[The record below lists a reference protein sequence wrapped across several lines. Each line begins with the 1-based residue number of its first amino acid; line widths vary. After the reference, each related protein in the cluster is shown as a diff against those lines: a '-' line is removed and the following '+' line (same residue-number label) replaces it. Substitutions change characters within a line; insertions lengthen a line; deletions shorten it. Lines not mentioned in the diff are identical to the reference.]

1 MCAIYG
7 FVKYKNLVSGEKL
20 KQLVKSLSIQSEERG
35 TDASGI
41 AYVRDGE
48 IVIYKKPGPAHDND
62 FYFPPDTKILTGHN
76 RMTTHGNAEFNCN
89 NHPFEGKTTDGRF
102 ALCHNGIL
110 YNYKYVKRAEKL
122 PETKIE
128 TDTYVAVQLIEK
140 YGSLNFSTV
149 AQMCETLEELFLFTI
164 LSDDNSLYIA
174 KGGNPICLLHFE
186 RLGLYLYTSTGS
198 IMKEVLKG
206 SFLEKEPFTQIEVE
220 DGDIFRIDS
229 NGMIEKSRFEFQKD
243 YRGYSRYS
251 FGNYDYDFYEQ
262 LYQAAEMWGVSREE
276 VDMLFELGYDEDEI
290 SIMIY
295 DVEFV
300 QECLEEARMYLGEY
314 AFVDECC

>member
-7 FVKYKNLVSGEKL
+7 FVNYKNWVSGEKL
-20 KQLVKSLSIQSEERG
+20 KQLVKSLSVRSEERG

-89 NHPFEGKTTDGRF
+89 NHPFEGKTADGHF
-102 ALCHNGIL
+102 ALCHNGVL
-110 YNYKYVKRAEKL
+110 YNYSYVKMAEKL
-122 PETKIE
+122 PQTKIE

-140 YGSLNFSTV
+140 YGRLNFSTV

-164 LSDDNSLYIA
+164 LGDDNSLYIA

-206 SFLEKEPFTQIEVE
+206 SFLEKEPFTQIDVE

-229 NGMIEKSRFEFQKD
+229 NGMIEKSYFDFQKG
-243 YRGYSRYS
+243 YRGYSRYF
-251 FGNYDYDFYEQ
+251 FGNYDYELNEQ

-295 DVEFV
+295 DAEFV
-300 QECLEEARMYLGEY
+300 REYLREY
-314 AFVDECC
+314 AFVDECS

>member
-7 FVKYKNLVSGEKL
+7 FVNYKNWVSGEKL
-20 KQLVKSLSIQSEERG
+20 KQLVKSLSVRSEERG

-89 NHPFEGKTTDGRF
+89 NHPFEGKTADGHF

-110 YNYKYVKRAEKL
+110 YNYSYVKMAEKL

-164 LSDDNSLYIA
+164 LGDDNSLYIA

-206 SFLEKEPFTQIEVE
+206 CFLEKEPFTQIDVE

-229 NGMIEKSRFEFQKD
+229 NGMIEKSYFDFQKG
-243 YRGYSRYS
+243 YRDYSRYS
-251 FGNYDYDFYEQ
+251 FGNYDYDLYEQ

-295 DVEFV
+295 DEEFV

-314 AFVDECC
+314 AFVDECS

>member
-7 FVKYKNLVSGEKL
+7 FVNYKNWVSGEKL
-20 KQLVKSLSIQSEERG
+20 KQLVKSLSVRSEERG

-41 AYVRDGE
+41 AYVRNGE

-89 NHPFEGKTTDGRF
+89 NHPFEGKTADGHF

-110 YNYKYVKRAEKL
+110 YNYNYVKMAEKL
-122 PETKIE
+122 PQTKIE

-229 NGMIEKSRFEFQKD
+229 NGMIEKSYFDFQKS

-295 DVEFV
+295 DEEFV
-300 QECLEEARMYLGEY
+300 RECLEDAGIYLGKY
-314 AFVDECC
+314 AFVDECS

>member
-7 FVKYKNLVSGEKL
+7 FVNYKNWVSGEKL
-20 KQLVKSLSIQSEERG
+20 KQLVKSLSVRSEERG

-41 AYVRDGE
+41 AYVRNGE

-62 FYFPPDTKILTGHN
+62 FYFPADTKILTGHN

-89 NHPFEGKTTDGRF
+89 NHPFEGKTADGHF

-140 YGSLNFSTV
+140 YGRLNFSTV

-164 LSDDNSLYIA
+164 LGDDNSLYIA

-206 SFLEKEPFTQIEVE
+206 CFLEKEPFTQIEVE

-229 NGMIEKSRFEFQKD
+229 NGMIEKSHFDFQKG
-243 YRGYSRYS
+243 YRDYSRYS

-295 DVEFV
+295 DAEFV
-300 QECLEEARMYLGEY
+300 RECLEEARMYLGEY
-314 AFVDECC
+314 AFVDECS

>member
-7 FVKYKNLVSGEKL
+7 FVNYKNRVSGEKL
-20 KQLVKSLSIQSEERG
+20 KQLVKSLSVRSEERG

-89 NHPFEGKTTDGRF
+89 NHPFEGKTADGHF

-110 YNYKYVKRAEKL
+110 YNYSYVKMTEKL

-164 LSDDNSLYIA
+164 LGDDNSLYIA

-229 NGMIEKSRFEFQKD
+229 NGMIEKSHFDFQKG
-243 YRGYSRYS
+243 YRDYSRYS

-295 DVEFV
+295 DEEFV
-300 QECLEEARMYLGEY
+300 QECLEEARMYLREY
-314 AFVDECC
+314 AFVDECS

>member
-7 FVKYKNLVSGEKL
+7 FVNYKNLVSGEKL
-20 KQLVKSLSIQSEERG
+20 KQLVKSLSVRSEERG

-89 NHPFEGKTTDGRF
+89 NHPFEGKTADGHF

-110 YNYKYVKRAEKL
+110 YNYSYVKMAEKL

-149 AQMCETLEELFLFTI
+149 AQMCEILEELFLFTI
-164 LSDDNSLYIA
+164 LGDDNSLYIA

-206 SFLEKEPFTQIEVE
+206 SFLEKEPFTQIDVE

-229 NGMIEKSRFEFQKD
+229 NGIIEKSYFDFQKG

-251 FGNYDYDFYEQ
+251 FGDYDYELNEQ

-295 DVEFV
+295 DAEFV

>member
-7 FVKYKNLVSGEKL
+7 FVNYKNLVSGEKL
-20 KQLVKSLSIQSEERG
+20 KQLVKSLSVRSEERG

-41 AYVRDGE
+41 AYVRNGK

-62 FYFPPDTKILTGHN
+62 FYFPADTKILTGHN

-89 NHPFEGKTTDGRF
+89 NHPFEGKTADRHF

-110 YNYKYVKRAEKL
+110 YNYSYVKMAEKL

-164 LSDDNSLYIA
+164 LGDDNSLYIA

-198 IMKEVLKG
+198 IMKEVL
-206 SFLEKEPFTQIEVE
+206 
-220 DGDIFRIDS
+220 
-229 NGMIEKSRFEFQKD
+229 IEKSCFDFQKG

-276 VDMLFELGYDEDEI
+276 VNMLFELGYDEDEI

-295 DVEFV
+295 DAEFV

-314 AFVDECC
+314 AFVDECG

>member
-7 FVKYKNLVSGEKL
+7 FVNYKNLVSGDKL
-20 KQLVKSLSIQSEERG
+20 KQLVKSLSVRSEERG

-89 NHPFEGKTTDGRF
+89 NHPFEGKTADGHF

-110 YNYKYVKRAEKL
+110 YNYSYVKMAEKL

-164 LSDDNSLYIA
+164 LGDDNSLYIA

-206 SFLEKEPFTQIEVE
+206 SFLEKEPFTQIDVE

-229 NGMIEKSRFEFQKD
+229 NGMIEKSHFDFQKG
-243 YRGYSRYS
+243 YRGYSGYS

-295 DVEFV
+295 DAEFV
-300 QECLEEARMYLGEY
+300 RECLEDAGIYLEKY

>member
-1 MCAIYG
+1 M
-7 FVKYKNLVSGEKL
+7 
-20 KQLVKSLSIQSEERG
+20 KSLSIQSEERG

-41 AYVRDGE
+41 AYVRNGE

-89 NHPFEGKTTDGRF
+89 NHPFEGKTADGHF

-110 YNYKYVKRAEKL
+110 YNYSYVKMAEKL

-229 NGMIEKSRFEFQKD
+229 NGMIEKSYFDFQKS

-295 DVEFV
+295 DEEFV
-300 QECLEEARMYLGEY
+300 RECLEDAGIYLGKY
-314 AFVDECC
+314 AFVDECS

>member
-7 FVKYKNLVSGEKL
+7 FVNYKNWVSGEKL
-20 KQLVKSLSIQSEERG
+20 KQLVKSLSVRSEERG

-89 NHPFEGKTTDGRF
+89 NHPFEGKTADGHF

-110 YNYKYVKRAEKL
+110 YNYKYVKMVEKL

-206 SFLEKEPFTQIEVE
+206 SFLENEPFTQIEVE

-229 NGMIEKSRFEFQKD
+229 NGMIEKSHFDFQKG

-251 FGNYDYDFYEQ
+251 LLDYDYDLYEQ

-295 DVEFV
+295 DAEFV
-300 QECLEEARMYLGEY
+300 QECLKEY

>member
-7 FVKYKNLVSGEKL
+7 FVNYKNWVSGEKL
-20 KQLVKSLSIQSEERG
+20 KQLVKSLSVRSEERG

-89 NHPFEGKTTDGRF
+89 NHPFEGKTADGHF

-110 YNYKYVKRAEKL
+110 YNYSYVKMAEKL

-164 LSDDNSLYIA
+164 LGDDNSLYIA

-206 SFLEKEPFTQIEVE
+206 SFLEKEPFTQIDVE

-229 NGMIEKSRFEFQKD
+229 NGMIEKSCFDFQKG

-251 FGNYDYDFYEQ
+251 FCRNVGRKQ
-262 LYQAAEMWGVSREE
+262 RRSR
-276 VDMLFELGYDEDEI
+276 
-290 SIMIY
+290 
-295 DVEFV
+295 
-300 QECLEEARMYLGEY
+300 Y
-314 AFVDECC
+314 AF

>member
-1 MCAIYG
+1 
-7 FVKYKNLVSGEKL
+7 
-20 KQLVKSLSIQSEERG
+20 
-35 TDASGI
+35 
-41 AYVRDGE
+41 
-48 IVIYKKPGPAHDND
+48 
-62 FYFPPDTKILTGHN
+62 
-76 RMTTHGNAEFNCN
+76 MTTHGNAEFNCN
-89 NHPFEGKTTDGRF
+89 NHPFEGKTADGHF
-102 ALCHNGIL
+102 ALCHNGVL
-110 YNYKYVKRAEKL
+110 YNYNYVKMAEKL
-122 PETKIE
+122 PQTKIE

-229 NGMIEKSRFEFQKD
+229 NGMIEKSHFDFQKG
-243 YRGYSRYS
+243 YRDYSRYS

-295 DVEFV
+295 DAEFV

-314 AFVDECC
+314 AFVDECS

>member
-7 FVKYKNLVSGEKL
+7 FVNYKNWVSGEKL

-41 AYVRDGE
+41 AYVRNGE

-89 NHPFEGKTTDGRF
+89 NHPFEGKTADGHF
-102 ALCHNGIL
+102 ALCHNGVL
-110 YNYKYVKRAEKL
+110 YNYSYVKMAEKL

-164 LSDDNSLYIA
+164 LGDDNSLYIA

-186 RLGLYLYTSTGS
+186 RLGLYLYTSTGN

-206 SFLEKEPFTQIEVE
+206 SFLEKEPFTQIDVE

-229 NGMIEKSRFEFQKD
+229 NGMIEKSYFDFQKG
-243 YRGYSRYS
+243 YRDYSRYS
-251 FGNYDYDFYEQ
+251 FGNYDYDLYEQ

-295 DVEFV
+295 DEEFV

>member
-7 FVKYKNLVSGEKL
+7 FVNYKNWVSGEKL
-20 KQLVKSLSIQSEERG
+20 KQLVKSLSVRSEERG

-89 NHPFEGKTTDGRF
+89 NHPFEGKTADGHF

-110 YNYKYVKRAEKL
+110 YNYSYVKMAEKL

-164 LSDDNSLYIA
+164 LGDDNSLYIA

-229 NGMIEKSRFEFQKD
+229 NGMIEKSHFDFQKS

-276 VDMLFELGYDEDEI
+276 VDMLFELGYDEDEM
-290 SIMIY
+290 SSMIY
-295 DVEFV
+295 DAEFV
-300 QECLEEARMYLGEY
+300 QECLREY
-314 AFVDECC
+314 ACVDECS

>member
-7 FVKYKNLVSGEKL
+7 FVNYKNLVSGEKL
-20 KQLVKSLSIQSEERG
+20 KQLVKSLSVRSEERG

-89 NHPFEGKTTDGRF
+89 NHPFEGKTADGHF

-110 YNYKYVKRAEKL
+110 YNYSYVKMAEKL

-149 AQMCETLEELFLFTI
+149 AQMCEILEELFLFTI
-164 LSDDNSLYIA
+164 LGDDNSLYIA

-229 NGMIEKSRFEFQKD
+229 NGMIEKSYFDFQKS

-295 DVEFV
+295 DAEFV
-300 QECLEEARMYLGEY
+300 RECLEDAGIYLGKY

>member
-7 FVKYKNLVSGEKL
+7 FVNYKNWVSGEKL
-20 KQLVKSLSIQSEERG
+20 KQLVKSLSVRSEERG

-41 AYVRDGE
+41 AYVRNGE

-89 NHPFEGKTTDGRF
+89 NHPFEGKTADGHF

-110 YNYKYVKRAEKL
+110 YNYSYVKMVEKL

-128 TDTYVAVQLIEK
+128 TDTYTAVQLIEK

-206 SFLEKEPFTQIEVE
+206 CFLEKEPFTQIEVE

-229 NGMIEKSRFEFQKD
+229 NGMIEKSHFDFQKG
-243 YRGYSRYS
+243 YRDYSRYS

-295 DVEFV
+295 DEEFV

>member
-7 FVKYKNLVSGEKL
+7 FVNYKNLVSGEKL

-41 AYVRDGE
+41 AYVRNGE
-48 IVIYKKPGPAHDND
+48 IVIYKRPGPAHNND
-62 FYFPPDTKILTGHN
+62 FYFPADTKILTGHN

-89 NHPFEGKTTDGRF
+89 NHPFEGKTADGHF

-110 YNYKYVKRAEKL
+110 YNYSYVKMAEKL

-140 YGSLNFSTV
+140 YGRLNFSTV

-164 LSDDNSLYIA
+164 LGNDNSLYIA

-206 SFLEKEPFTQIEVE
+206 SFLEKEPFTKIEVD

-229 NGMIEKSRFEFQKD
+229 NGTIEKSRFEFQKD
-243 YRGYSRYS
+243 YSGYSRYS
-251 FGNYDYDFYEQ
+251 FWDYDYHFNEQ

-276 VDMLFELGYDEDEI
+276 VNMLFELGYDEDDI

-295 DVEFV
+295 DAEFV
-300 QECLEEARMYLGEY
+300 HECLEEARMYLDEY
-314 AFVDECC
+314 AFVDECS

>member
-1 MCAIYG
+1 MERFCGEY
-7 FVKYKNLVSGEKL
+7 YKNWVSGEKL
-20 KQLVKSLSIQSEERG
+20 KQLVKSLSVRSEERG

-89 NHPFEGKTTDGRF
+89 NHPFEGKTADGHF

-110 YNYKYVKRAEKL
+110 YNYNYVKMAEKL

-164 LSDDNSLYIA
+164 LGDNNSLYIA

-229 NGMIEKSRFEFQKD
+229 NGMIEKSYFDFQKG
-243 YRGYSRYS
+243 YRDYSRYS
-251 FGNYDYDFYEQ
+251 FGNYDYDLYEQ

-295 DVEFV
+295 DEEFV

-314 AFVDECC
+314 AFVDECS